1 MACRSIRI
9 EREDPV
15 TALVILPGL
24 DGTGRLLDA
33 FCARLRLSG
42 IAAEAIV
49 YPTDVAMG
57 YAELD
62 AYVRR
67 RLPSSAPFVLLGESF
82 SGPLALRIAADP
94 PPGLVGLALST
105 TFARSPVPVH
115 GSLAG
120 LLRFAPARPPMT
132 LLSWSLLGRWSDP
145 ALRTE
150 LTAALRT
157 VAPDVLRARAQAA
170 LRVDVS
176 ALLPAVRMPVL
187 HLVAR
192 RDRLLTRA
200 AAATLARGLP
210 QCRTVAVDGPHL
222 LLQTVPEPCVRA
234 LRAFLGD
241 VGIGAAAPSAAA
253 APRDRA

>member
-1 MACRSIRI
+1 M
-9 EREDPV
+9 

-24 DGTGRLLDA
+24 DGTGRLLDG
-33 FCARLRLSG
+33 FCARLDRGG
-42 IAAEAIV
+42 IAARSIA

-57 YAELD
+57 YDELE
-62 AYVRR
+62 AYVRS
-67 RLPSSAPFVLLGESF
+67 RLPTTAPFALLGESF

-105 TFARSPVPVH
+105 TFARSPVPVPA
-115 GSLAG
+115 SLAG
-120 LLRFAPARPPMT
+120 LLRFAPARPPMA

-145 ALRTE
+145 RLRAE

-157 VAPDVLRARAQAA
+157 VTPTVLRARAQAA

-192 RDRLLTRA
+192 RDRLLSRA

-210 QCRTVAVDGPHL
+210 QCRTVPVEGPHL
-222 LLQTVPEPCVRA
+222 LLQTVPEPCMRA
-234 LRAFLGD
+234 LQAFLAEC
-241 VGIGAAAPSAAA
+241 GIAAAAPSTATG
-253 APRDRA
+253 PRDRA

>member
-1 MACRSIRI
+1 M
-9 EREDPV
+9 

-33 FCARLRLSG
+33 FRARLGRSG
-42 IAAEAIV
+42 IAAEAIA

-62 AYVRR
+62 ACVRQ
-67 RLPSSAPFVLLGESF
+67 RLPTRGPFVLLGESF

-105 TFARSPVPVH
+105 TFARSPVPVPA
-115 GSLAG
+115 SLAG
-120 LLRFAPARPPMT
+120 LLRFAPARPPMV

-145 ALRTE
+145 RLRAE
-150 LTAALRT
+150 LAAALRT
-157 VAPDVLRARAQAA
+157 VAPEVLRARAQAA

-176 ALLPAVRMPVL
+176 ALLPTVRMPVL

-192 RDRLLTRA
+192 RDRLLTHA
-200 AAATLARGLP
+200 AAAVLARGLP

-222 LLQTVPEPCVRA
+222 LLQTAPEPCVRA
-234 LRAFLGD
+234 LQAFLAD
-241 VGIGAAAPSAAA
+241 VGHGGIGTSTLTSAGP
-253 APRDRA
+253 PRDRA

>member
-1 MACRSIRI
+1 M
-9 EREDPV
+9 

-33 FCARLRLSG
+33 FCARLGRSG
-42 IAAEAIV
+42 VAAEAIA

-62 AYVRR
+62 ACVRP
-67 RLPSSAPFVLLGESF
+67 RLPTNGPFVLLGESF

-105 TFARSPVPVH
+105 TFARSPVPVPA
-115 GSLAG
+115 SLAG
-120 LLRFAPARPPMT
+120 LLRFAPARPPMA

-145 ALRTE
+145 RLCAE
-150 LTAALRT
+150 LATALRT
-157 VAPDVLRARAQAA
+157 VAPEV

-192 RDRLLTRA
+192 RDRLLTHGA
-200 AAATLARGLP
+200 AAALARGLP

-222 LLQTVPEPCVRA
+222 LLQTVPEPCLRA
-234 LRAFLGD
+234 LQAFLADLGH
-241 VGIGAAAPSAAA
+241 GAIGTSTLAAAGP
-253 APRDRA
+253 PRDRA

>member
-1 MACRSIRI
+1 M
-9 EREDPV
+9 

-24 DGTGRLLDA
+24 DGTGRPLDA
-33 FCARLRLSG
+33 FCARLGRSG
-42 IAAEAIV
+42 VAAEAIA

-62 AYVRR
+62 AWVRP
-67 RLPSSAPFVLLGESF
+67 RLPTNGPFVLLGESF

-105 TFARSPVPVH
+105 TFARSPVPVPA
-115 GSLAG
+115 SLAG
-120 LLRFAPARPPMT
+120 LLRFAPARPPMA

-145 ALRTE
+145 RLCAE
-150 LTAALRT
+150 LATALRT
-157 VAPDVLRARAQAA
+157 VAPEV

-192 RDRLLTRA
+192 RDRLLTHGA
-200 AAATLARGLP
+200 AAALARGLP

-222 LLQTVPEPCVRA
+222 LLQTVPEPCLRA
-234 LRAFLGD
+234 LQAFLADLGH
-241 VGIGAAAPSAAA
+241 GAIGTSTLAAAGP
-253 APRDRA
+253 PRDRA

>member
-1 MACRSIRI
+1 M
-9 EREDPV
+9 

-33 FCARLRLSG
+33 FCACLGRSG
-42 IAAEAIV
+42 IAAEAIA

-62 AYVRR
+62 AWVRP
-67 RLPSSAPFVLLGESF
+67 RLPTNGPFVLLGESF

-105 TFARSPVPVH
+105 TFARSPVPVPA
-115 GSLAG
+115 SLAG
-120 LLRFAPARPPMT
+120 LLRFAPARPPMA

-145 ALRTE
+145 RLCAE
-150 LTAALRT
+150 LATALRT
-157 VAPDVLRARAQAA
+157 VAPEV

-192 RDRLLTRA
+192 RDRLLTHGA
-200 AAATLARGLP
+200 AAALARGLP

-222 LLQTVPEPCVRA
+222 LLQTVPEPCLRA
-234 LRAFLGD
+234 LQAFLADLGH
-241 VGIGAAAPSAAA
+241 GAIGTSTLAAAGP
-253 APRDRA
+253 PRDRA

>member
-1 MACRSIRI
+1 M
-9 EREDPV
+9 

-33 FCARLRLSG
+33 FCACLGRSG
-42 IAAEAIV
+42 IAAEAIA

-62 AYVRR
+62 AWVRP
-67 RLPSSAPFVLLGESF
+67 RLPTNGPFVLLGESF

-105 TFARSPVPVH
+105 TFARSPVPVP

-120 LLRFAPARPPMT
+120 LLRFAPARPPMA

-145 ALRTE
+145 RLCAE
-150 LTAALRT
+150 LATALRT
-157 VAPDVLRARAQAA
+157 VAPEV

-192 RDRLLTRA
+192 RDRLLTHGA
-200 AAATLARGLP
+200 AAALARGLP

-222 LLQTVPEPCVRA
+222 LLQTVPEPCLRA
-234 LRAFLGD
+234 LQAFLADLGH
-241 VGIGAAAPSAAA
+241 GAIGTSTLAAAGP
-253 APRDRA
+253 PRDRA

>member
-1 MACRSIRI
+1 M
-9 EREDPV
+9 

-24 DGTGRLLDA
+24 DGTGRPLDA
-33 FCARLRLSG
+33 FCARLGRSG
-42 IAAEAIV
+42 VAAEAIA

-62 AYVRR
+62 AWVRP
-67 RLPSSAPFVLLGESF
+67 RLPTNGPFVLLGESF

-105 TFARSPVPVH
+105 TFARSPVPVPA
-115 GSLAG
+115 SLAG
-120 LLRFAPARPPMT
+120 LLRFAPARPPMA

-145 ALRTE
+145 RLCAE
-150 LTAALRT
+150 LATALRT
-157 VAPDVLRARAQAA
+157 VAPEV

-192 RDRLLTRA
+192 RDRLLTHGA
-200 AAATLARGLP
+200 AAALARGLP

-222 LLQTVPEPCVRA
+222 LLQTVPEPCLRA
-234 LRAFLGD
+234 LQAFLADLGH
-241 VGIGAAAPSAAA
+241 GAIGTSTLAVAGP
-253 APRDRA
+253 PRDRA

>member
-1 MACRSIRI
+1 M
-9 EREDPV
+9 

-24 DGTGRLLDA
+24 DGTGRPLDA
-33 FCARLRLSG
+33 FCARLGRSG
-42 IAAEAIV
+42 VAAEAIA

-62 AYVRR
+62 AQVRP
-67 RLPSSAPFVLLGESF
+67 RLPTNGPFVLLGESF

-105 TFARSPVPVH
+105 TFARSPVPVPA
-115 GSLAG
+115 SLAG
-120 LLRFAPARPPMT
+120 LLRFAPARPPMA

-145 ALRTE
+145 RLCAE
-150 LTAALRT
+150 LATALRT
-157 VAPDVLRARAQAA
+157 VAPEV

-192 RDRLLTRA
+192 RDRLLTHGA
-200 AAATLARGLP
+200 AAALARGLP

-222 LLQTVPEPCVRA
+222 LLQTVPEPCLRA
-234 LRAFLGD
+234 LQAFLADLGH
-241 VGIGAAAPSAAA
+241 GAIGTSTLAAAGP
-253 APRDRA
+253 PRDRA

>member
-1 MACRSIRI
+1 M
-9 EREDPV
+9 

-33 FCARLRLSG
+33 FCACLGRSG
-42 IAAEAIV
+42 IAAEAIA

-62 AYVRR
+62 ACVRP
-67 RLPSSAPFVLLGESF
+67 RLPTNGPFVLLGESF

-105 TFARSPVPVH
+105 TFARSPVPVPA
-115 GSLAG
+115 SLAG
-120 LLRFAPARPPMT
+120 LLRFAPARPPMA

-145 ALRTE
+145 RLCAE
-150 LTAALRT
+150 LATALRT
-157 VAPDVLRARAQAA
+157 VAPEV

-192 RDRLLTRA
+192 RDRLLTHGA
-200 AAATLARGLP
+200 AAALARGLP

-222 LLQTVPEPCVRA
+222 LLQTVPEPCLRA
-234 LRAFLGD
+234 LQAFLADLGH
-241 VGIGAAAPSAAA
+241 GAIGTSTLAAAGP
-253 APRDRA
+253 PRDRA